1 MGAAARPHLSKNLN
15 PESNRDDL
23 VTAPAQNSTGGLR
36 ARLTGLV
43 VALTRRAMELFHLF
57 PPSGGV

>member
-1 MGAAARPHLSKNLN
+1 MKKDLN

-23 VTAPAQNSTGGLR
+23 VTAPSQNTTGGLR
-36 ARLTGLV
+36 VRLTGLV

-57 PPSGGV
+57 PPSGGF